1 MAKFF
6 RFIVNLC
13 IICFLLTGVALIVPQ
28 FVGITTVIVDG
39 DITDTNVSAGSV
51 VYGRTVALNKL
62 EVGDKLLRSSNTS
75 VSVDKITEAD
85 SGTGKYTVETG
96 DGETEELTLRG
107 TGEKVLLTV
116 PFVGYASI
124 AMQTLEGRIILGL
137 ALAFLVILFIL
148 SEIWKSN
155 EEDEED
161 EDEYEEEASSEEEEQ
176 DEKPSRRERKSRK
189 KEDKR
194 RRKLEKKGL
203 LEEEPEEEEQ
213 EPQTTDSVEEVP
225 VVEEVEAEELILEPA
240 DELEEVHEE
249 VLAAVESLEEPE
261 TQVHDE
267 EDAFTAAIQAA
278 LESEISQET
287 SRERS
292 EDEMQQSQETEI
304 EEEVQ
309 DEVEPE
315 TPAEPKKLAIPALTV
330 EELLD
335 KAHASGDDPT
345 VIEDEDD
352 GVSLVD
358 YSDVL

>member
-39 DITDTNVSAGSV
+39 DITDTNVSTGSV
-51 VYGRTVALNKL
+51 VYGRTVSLDKL
-62 EVGDKLLRSSNTS
+62 KVGDKMLRSSNNS

-85 SGTGKYTVETG
+85 SGTGKYAVEKSG
-96 DGETEELTLRG
+96 GETEDVTLRG

-116 PFVGYASI
+116 PFIGYASI

-137 ALAFLVILFIL
+137 ALAFLIILFIL

-155 EEDEED
+155 DDQDEED
-161 EDEYEEEASSEEEEQ
+161 DEDTYEEEDASEEEEQ
-176 DEKPSRRERKSRK
+176 DVKLSRRERKARK
-189 KEDKR
+189 KEEKR

-203 LEEEPEEEEQ
+203 LEEEEEEAEEDEQ
-213 EPQTTDSVEEVP
+213 ENQTADFVEEVP
-225 VVEEVEAEELILEPA
+225 VLKEIETEELILEPA
-240 DELEEVHEE
+240 DELEE
-249 VLAAVESLEEPE
+249 EPE
-261 TQVHDE
+261 VAEETAEFAADPEIQESEE

-278 LESEISQET
+278 LESEIAHESSE
-287 SRERS
+287 ERS
-292 EDEMQQSQETEI
+292 EDDMQQSQEEKI
-304 EEEVQ
+304 
-309 DEVEPE
+309 EPE
-315 TPAEPKKLAIPALTV
+315 SPAEPKKLAIPALTV

-335 KAHASGDDPT
+335 KAHANGDDPT
-345 VIEDEDD
+345 VLEDEDD

>member
-13 IICFLLTGVALIVPQ
+13 IICFLFTGVALIVPQ

-51 VYGRTVALNKL
+51 VYGRTESLDKL
-62 EVGDKLLRSSNTS
+62 EVGDKLLRSSNNS

-85 SGTGKYTVETG
+85 SGTGKYTVEKSG
-96 DGETEELTLRG
+96 GETEEVTLRG

-116 PFVGYASI
+116 PFIGYASI

-137 ALAFLVILFIL
+137 ALAFLIILFIL

-155 EEDEED
+155 DDEEEEGDD
-161 EDEYEEEASSEEEEQ
+161 EDVYEEGDASEEEEQ
-176 DEKPSRRERKSRK
+176 DVKLSRRERKARK
-189 KEDKR
+189 KEEKR

-203 LEEEPEEEEQ
+203 LEEEAEEDELET
-213 EPQTTDSVEEVP
+213 PTTDFVEEVP
-225 VVEEVEAEELILEPA
+225 VLKEIETEELILEPA
-240 DELEEVHEE
+240 DELEEEPEVAEE
-249 VLAAVESLEEPE
+249 TTELAAETEIQESE
-261 TQVHDE
+261 E

-278 LESEISQET
+278 LESEIAHESSE
-287 SRERS
+287 ERY
-292 EDEMQQSQETEI
+292 EDDMQQSQEKEI
-304 EEEVQ
+304 E
-309 DEVEPE
+309 PE
-315 TPAEPKKLAIPALTV
+315 SPAEPKKLAIPALTV

-335 KAHASGDDPT
+335 KAHANGDDPT
-345 VIEDEDD
+345 VLEDEDD
-352 GVSLVD
+352 GISLVD